1 MKKALIDLIH
11 DKLQKPLT
19 RSEAERLLRQ
29 LNRLETSFM
38 TEFWNDVLHTFNKT
52 SKLLQ
57 SVQINLRL

>member
-1 MKKALIDLIH
+1 MKKALLDLKH

-19 RSEAERLLRQ
+19 RSETEGLLRE

-52 SKLLQ
+52 SKLLLF
-57 SVQINLRL
+57 V